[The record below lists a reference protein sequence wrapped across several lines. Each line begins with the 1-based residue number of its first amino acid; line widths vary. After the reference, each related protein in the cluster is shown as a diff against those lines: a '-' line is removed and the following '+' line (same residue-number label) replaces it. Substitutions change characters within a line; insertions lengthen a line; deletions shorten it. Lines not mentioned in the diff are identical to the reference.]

1 MSNITRLF
9 DLYRYIYFI
18 DYDLQLIEEDE
29 FLEDDNL
36 LDVDY
41 EILNNDLYMLDYYM
55 NQN

>member
-9 DLYRYIYFI
+9 DLYRYISFI

-29 FLEDDNL
+29 ILGDDNL
-36 LDVDY
+36 LDADY
-41 EILNNDLYMLDYYM
+41 EQLNNDLYMLNYYM